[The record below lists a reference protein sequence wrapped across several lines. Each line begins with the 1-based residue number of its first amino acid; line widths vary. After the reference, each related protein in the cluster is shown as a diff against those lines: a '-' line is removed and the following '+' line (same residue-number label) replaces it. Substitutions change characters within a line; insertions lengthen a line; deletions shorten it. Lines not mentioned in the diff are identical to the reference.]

1 MRHRLT
7 QRAES
12 DLKDIYRYTARSFG
26 PRQAEKYLH
35 ELDAVFALIAD
46 HPEIGRVY
54 AGQTRHFPHGKHIIF
69 YRVVDETVVIGRIF
83 HSARGSRDDG

>member
-12 DLKDIYRYTARSFG
+12 DLADIYRYTVRNFG
-26 PRQAEKYLH
+26 ARQAETYLR

-54 AGQTRHFPHGKHIIF
+54 AGRTRHFVHGKHFIL
-69 YRVVDETVVIGRIF
+69 YRVLDEIVVIGRIF
-83 HSARGSRDDG
+83 HSARRTRDDD